1 MQKIANSINVI
12 DQKYILWHTDELVK
26 QKRKYSKKLK
36 SLQNKSTER
45 NEEKVWMAFGENRG
59 PKKYNTWLVMYW

>member
-36 SLQNKSTER
+36 SLQKKSAER
-45 NEEKVWMAFGENRG
+45 NEEKVWMAFWENRG
-59 PKKYNTWLVMYW
+59 PKKYNTGLVMYW